1 MSNLSINIKSLFSFL
16 FFSFCLILA
25 GCVPSAVNMKPPV
38 TSTTP
43 LTTDGVVVAK
53 VINVGASVLPFNQ
66 LTITPKDVKA
76 SKDAKYPR
84 LQSMEDPHG
93 DTSLFASAVPAGEY
107 SLESVRS
114 FFFIGEYIYST
125 WADGGVD
132 FGVFKVEPGKLTDL
146 GTFIAY
152 RKVEGDKYS
161 TRLIRIPN
169 SDNADLIKQ
178 YRPFLNYSKDNLL
191 TWQDDGLDNDRQS
204 AYLALAQNPT
214 IFTDRYLSPSGSL
227 FMLGKLGAILERTK
241 SGEWKDHLL
250 ETNSDLYAIA
260 EDAKGRLIVGGAQGA
275 LFFKDKTDWKDISF
289 DASTRIDGIK
299 WLANGD
305 VLLYMAQNGTGVIM
319 QGNPAQAK
327 TDWKKISSYVN
338 YKGWQ
343 DALGNPLMTNEIMP
357 KEIRSRQRVMS
368 LGLETFLGNE
378 YVRVAIQQA
387 GGNKEFNTMDRVDSK
402 LFKVSAN
409 NQLTYETEL
418 SGKMDRIF
426 QAGQVSIGLKIAGF
440 WSWTGR
446 DAYYRYDTDSKTWV
460 EIKTSVDN
468 CPGAKIEVKR
478 CKVDGKSLLRNE
490 TFRFISRPLFMT
502 QNKGFA
508 TVQVTAVYEQRD
520 PIMVETT
527 DGGKS
532 WKKSKTTFP
541 GKFCTDLIP
550 EITDRIML
558 YCSGVSGDV
567 YESTDE
573 GKSWKH
579 VREHGNF

>member
-1 MSNLSINIKSLFSFL
+1 MSNLSIKIKSLFSFVL
-16 FFSFCLILA
+16 LTFCMVVA
-25 GCVPSAVNMKPPV
+25 GCLPSNVNMKPPV

-53 VINVGASVLPFNQ
+53 VINVGASVFPFNQ
-66 LTITPKDVKA
+66 FTITPKNVKA
-76 SKDAKYPR
+76 SKDVKYPR
-84 LQSMEDPHG
+84 LQAMEDPYG

-107 SLESVRS
+107 SLENVRS
-114 FFFIGEYIYST
+114 FFLIGEYIYSI
-125 WADGGVD
+125 WADGGVN
-132 FGVFKVEPGKLTDL
+132 FGVFKVEPGKITDL

-152 RKVEGDKYS
+152 RKVDGDKYS
-161 TRLIRIPN
+161 TRLVRIPN
-169 SDNADLIKQ
+169 SDNEDLIKQ
-178 YRPFLNYSKDNLL
+178 YRPFLGYNKENLL
-191 TWQDDGLDNDRQS
+191 TWQDDGLDSDRQS
-204 AYLALAQNPT
+204 AYLALAQNPSL
-214 IFTDRYLSPSGSL
+214 FVDRYLSPNGSL

-260 EDAKGRLIVGGAQGA
+260 QDPKGRLIVGGAQGA
-275 LFFKDKTDWKDISF
+275 LFFKDNHDWKDISF
-289 DASTRIDGIK
+289 DVATRIDGVK
-299 WLANGD
+299 WLPNGEA
-305 VLLYMAQNGTGVIM
+305 LLYMAQNGTGVIM
-319 QGNPAQAK
+319 QGNPALAK
-327 TDWKKISSYVN
+327 PDWKKISSYVA

-343 DALGNPLMTNEIMP
+343 DASGTPLVTNETIP
-357 KEIRSRQRVMS
+357 KNIRSRQRVIS
-368 LGLETFLGNE
+368 LGFENFLGND

-387 GGNKEFNTMDRVDSK
+387 GGNKEFNTMDRVDNK
-402 LFKVSAN
+402 IFKASAN
-409 NQLTYETEL
+409 NQLTYASEL

-426 QAGQVSIGLKIAGF
+426 QAGQVSIGLKVAGF

-468 CPGAKIEVKR
+468 CPGARSEVRR
-478 CKVDGKSLLRNE
+478 CKVDGKTLLRNE
-490 TFRFISRPLFMT
+490 SFRFTSRPLFMS

-508 TVQVTAVYEQRD
+508 TVQVVTAYERRE
-520 PIMVETT
+520 PIMVETL

-532 WKKSKTTFP
+532 WRKSKVTFP

-567 YESTDE
+567 YESLDE
-573 GKSWKH
+573 GKTWMH
-579 VREHGNF
+579 IREHSNF